1 MNTVQEKLVT
11 LPISITYGKKKV
23 KKYYLNLNG
32 YRNWHYQISNK
43 LKILFKEQVKGNL
56 DFSFAHKISITYHYY
71 APDRRKRDLMNVIAV
86 VDKFFQDALVE
97 EGCILTDDTDTVIQI
112 TSIYAGV
119 DRANPRVEA
128 TITHNQY
135 RECT

>member
-1 MNTVQEKLVT
+1 MNTVQEKVVT

-23 KKYYLNLNG
+23 KKTYLNLNG

-56 DFSFAHKISITYHYY
+56 DFSFMHKIEITYRYY
-71 APDRRKRDLMNVIAV
+71 APDKRKRDLMNVIAV

-97 EGCILTDDTDTVIQI
+97 EGCIPTDDTDTVIQI
-112 TSIYAGV
+112 TSIYSGV
-119 DRANPRVEA
+119 DRENPRIEA
-128 TITHNQY
+128 TINHKEFK
-135 RECT
+135 ECM

>member
-1 MNTVQEKLVT
+1 MNTAQDKLVT
-11 LPISITYGKKKV
+11 LPTSITYGSKKV
-23 KKYYLNLNG
+23 RKYYLNLNG

-56 DFSFAHKISITYHYY
+56 DFCFSHKVEITYHYY

-97 EGCILTDDTDTVIQI
+97 EGCIPTDDTDTVVQI
-112 TSIYAGV
+112 TSIYAGI
-119 DRANPRVEA
+119 DRDNPRIEA
-128 TITHNQY
+128 IITHKEY
-135 RECT
+135 KECM

>member
-1 MNTVQEKLVT
+1 MNIVQDKSVT
-11 LPISITYGKKKV
+11 LPISITSGSKKV

-43 LKILFKEQVKGNL
+43 LKILFKEQVRGNL
-56 DFSFAHKISITYHYY
+56 DFSFLGKIEISYAYY
-71 APDRRKRDLMNVIAV
+71 APDKRKRDLMNVIAV

-97 EGCILTDDTDTVIQI
+97 EGCIVTDDTDTVIKI

-119 DRANPRVEA
+119 DKNNPRVEA
-128 TITHNQY
+128 TINHY
-135 RECT
+135 I